1 MFDLGNYNYLWNI
14 FILFIGAILVL
25 MTSLLTERKSVLLT
39 IGGATIVVAFL
50 ITVVET
56 FNGIGVGSV
65 SSAGTSP
72 IYLSGYTKLFSIA
85 VLVPAIMSLVGL
97 ARAPFTKKPGLMIA
111 IFMISLA
118 FMLLALSSYN
128 LLFIFVAFEGVSI
141 PTYVLAAYG
150 KSDSEL
156 EAAVKYFI
164 IGAFSTGLIIF
175 GISLYYLSTGSL
187 SLGMAPHF
195 TNLYYLALG
204 LLIFGF
210 GFKLAVFPL
219 HGWAID
225 TYTGTSNPISSYL
238 STSSKIMT
246 LAVMVNIF
254 LSSTVFFTYLKIIFA
269 IIAVITMTFGNIVAI
284 SENNVKRMLAYSSIA
299 QAGYLATVFLVAG
312 TSAIPLALVSLF
324 LYVLA
329 YGLMKGG
336 SFLALNSMGSYDL
349 DKFGGMWK
357 KSPAFAVSF
366 SILLLSLAG
375 FPGTLGFIGKYFLFL
390 SVLSTGTSVAYFVV
404 IVSVINSVAS
414 FYYYGRVIMYMF
426 WRKGDGENVD
436 RNYTLY
442 ASAFLTVLLGVLYFL
457 LFSYAQHVIGNIPG
471 ILTGGMI

>member
-1 MFDLGNYNYLWNI
+1 MIFDLGNYNYLWNV
-14 FILFIGAILVL
+14 FILFIGSFVVL
-25 MTSLLTERKSVLLT
+25 MTSIVSERRLYLIAAGSVF
-39 IGGATIVVAFL
+39 IVVSFI
-50 ITVVET
+50 ITVIEAFT
-56 FNGIGVGSV
+56 GIGVGPLGGNPV
-65 SSAGTSP
+65 SP
-72 IYLSGYTKLFSIA
+72 IYLSGFSKLFSIA
-85 VLVPAIMSLVGL
+85 VLVPALLSMVGL
-97 ARAPFTKKPGLMIA
+97 TRSPATKKPGLMVT
-111 IFMISLA
+111 IFLISLG
-118 FMLLALSSYN
+118 FMLLAISSYN

-150 KSDSEL
+150 KSEGEL

-187 SLGMAPHF
+187 TLSVPATFH
-195 TNLYYLALG
+195 NLYFLSLG

-246 LAVMVNIF
+246 LAVMINIF
-254 LSSTVFFTYLKIIFA
+254 LTSAIFFDYLKIIFA
-269 IIAVITMTFGNIVAI
+269 IIAVITMTFGNVVAI
-284 SENNVKRMLAYSSIA
+284 SQNNVKRMLAYSSIA

-312 TSAIPLALVSLF
+312 TNAIPLAIISLF

-336 SFLALNSMGSYDL
+336 AFLAMDSLGDYDINN
-349 DKFGGMWK
+349 FGGTWK

-366 SILLLSLAG
+366 SVLLLSLAG

-390 SVLSTGTSVAYFVV
+390 SVLSTGTSLAYLV
-404 IVSVINSVAS
+404 IIIAVINSVAS
-414 FYYYGRVIMYMF
+414 FYYYGRVIMFMF
-426 WRKGDGENVD
+426 WRKGNDEKIGT
-436 RNYTLY
+436 NYILY
-442 ASAFLTVLLGVLYFL
+442 ASAFLTVLLGILYFL
-457 LFSYAQHVIGNIPG
+457 VYSYAHQVIAGAIGFLAGG
-471 ILTGGMI
+471 I